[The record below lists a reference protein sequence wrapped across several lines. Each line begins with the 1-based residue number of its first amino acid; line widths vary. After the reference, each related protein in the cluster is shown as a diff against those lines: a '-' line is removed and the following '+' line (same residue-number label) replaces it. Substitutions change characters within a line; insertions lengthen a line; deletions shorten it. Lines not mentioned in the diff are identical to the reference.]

1 MLRLNCVF
9 SDLSLEILTALYSI
23 TFNATGTLPRILL
36 SEEFVFVHYLY
47 LLLYVTLP
55 ILIPH
60 RTIIHK
66 TSQLFQIK
74 KAV

>member
-1 MLRLNCVF
+1 MKSERLNKGEGGKRAPPFIPC
-9 SDLSLEILTALYSI
+9 
-23 TFNATGTLPRILL
+23 NAEHAKVNNRILL